1 MSKKDNSIKDLK
13 LEIPLKDLPLE
24 IRATLELWTPSAI
37 EAGKKVALEVALK
50 YGSTPEV
57 REVKVRYG
65 LFDEGAY
72 GLEVQYELVCGEHQ
86 INSVHQEAILIG
98 HLKGTTN

>member
-1 MSKKDNSIKDLK
+1 MSKKDNSISDLK

-24 IRATLELWTPSAI
+24 IRTTLELWTPSAI
-37 EAGKKVALEVALK
+37 EAGKKVALEAALR
-50 YGSTPEV
+50 YGPQPEV

-65 LFDEGAY
+65 IFNEGQY
-72 GLEVQYELVCGEHQ
+72 GIDVRCEIISGEHQ

-98 HLKGTTN
+98 NLQGKTN